1 MLGLK
6 TKIVCSI
13 FRVASVIYVD
23 NFDKL
28 ITKLTLI
35 WLTIH
40 FSVIFKE
47 KVAYAYSRA
56 GVPNLGCMYPQGY
69 ICLSEGVH
77 LRLSTEEQNIFAYN
91 FFSKYL
97 HIYQLLLFSKM
108 IIRLLLNISMNNHD
122 KIYCHRKS

>member
-56 GVPNLGCMYPQGY
+56 GVPNLGYMYPQGY

-77 LRLSTEEQNIFAYN
+77 LRLSTEEQNMFAYN
-91 FFSKYL
+91 FFPN
-97 HIYQLLLFSKM
+97 IYTY
-108 IIRLLLNISMNNHD
+108 ISYYYFQ
-122 KIYCHRKS
+122 KSLYAYC